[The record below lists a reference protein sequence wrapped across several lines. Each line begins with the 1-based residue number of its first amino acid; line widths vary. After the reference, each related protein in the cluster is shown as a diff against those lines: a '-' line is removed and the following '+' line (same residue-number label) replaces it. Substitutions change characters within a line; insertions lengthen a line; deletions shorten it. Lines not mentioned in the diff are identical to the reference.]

1 MTGLRLGAS
10 LGLAAVLATQSYAV
24 RAQEPAPAAAGV
36 LPPARSNLVAVPL
49 PPLDALEP
57 VVASQL
63 REARRTFESAAAG
76 AGTRD
81 LAEAYGALG
90 RVFHAYEFVETAEPA
105 YANAIRLSAGDG
117 RWPHLLG
124 FLFQQTGRLKESADR
139 LLAARRVQPDAPAVA
154 MRLGDVYI
162 GLNRLRD
169 AREQFES
176 VLATFPAA
184 ARNGLGEV
192 ALREGRFREAVEH
205 FEAALERVP
214 QAVSIHYSLAMA
226 YRGLGRLDDAR
237 SHLQRRGPGG
247 ITVVDPLV
255 ESLQTLVRGERLL
268 VIQGSR
274 AYAAGRFADAA
285 RLFERALAA
294 APDSVPARVNL
305 ASALVQLGDV
315 PRAVEQLQNAYAR
328 APADVESTLIELTL
342 LLSERERYG
351 EAIAL
356 LEGAERGVPGRPAA
370 ATTLARL
377 LSSSPDLAVR
387 DGRRALELAMRVHET
402 RSAPADSETVALALA
417 ELGRCPEA
425 LDWMR
430 RAVASAERAGDAME
444 TTRLKGELRRY
455 DAAACRA
462 PGR

>member
-1 MTGLRLGAS
+1 VTSLRFCMG
-10 LGLAAVLATQSYAV
+10 LGLAVLVAAYPADVWAQE
-24 RAQEPAPAAAGV
+24 RAQPDV

-57 VVASQL
+57 VVAGQL
-63 REARRTFESAAAG
+63 REARQMFESAAAG

-105 YANAIRLSAGDG
+105 YANAMRLSPSDG

-124 FLFQQTGRLKESADR
+124 FLFQQTGRLEEAADR
-139 LLAARRVQPDAPAVA
+139 LLAARRVQPDAPAAA
-154 MRLGDVYI
+154 MRLGDVYV

-274 AYAAGRFADAA
+274 AYAAGRFAEAA
-285 RLFERALAA
+285 RIFERTLAA

-315 PRAVEQLQNAYAR
+315 PRAVEQLQDAYAR
-328 APADVESTLIELTL
+328 APADVENTLIELTL

-356 LEGAERGVPGRPAA
+356 LEGTERRVPGRPAA

-425 LDWMR
+425 LEWMR
-430 RAVASAERAGDAME
+430 RAAADAERAGDTAE
-444 TTRLKGELRRY
+444 AGRLKAQIPRF
-455 DAAACRA
+455 DAASCRA

>member
-1 MTGLRLGAS
+1 MTGLRCCVG
-10 LGLAAVLATQSYAV
+10 LGLAVLLAAHPTDV
-24 RAQEPAPAAAGV
+24 RAQEPAQPDV
-36 LPPARSNLVAVPL
+36 LPPARPGLAAVPL

-57 VVASQL
+57 AVASQL
-63 REARRTFESAAAG
+63 REARQAFEGVATAAR
-76 AGTRD
+76 TRD

-105 YANAIRLSAGDG
+105 YANAIRLSPGDG

-124 FLFQQTGRLKESADR
+124 YLYQQTGRLEESADR
-139 LLAARRVQPDAPAVA
+139 LQDALRVQPQERATA

-176 VLATFPAA
+176 ALAAFPAA

-192 ALREGRFREAVEH
+192 ALREERFREAVEH
-205 FEAALERVP
+205 FEAALARVP
-214 QAVSIHYSLAMA
+214 QAVSLHYSLAMA

-247 ITVVDPLV
+247 VNVVDPLV
-255 ESLQTLVRGERLL
+255 DVLQTLVRGERLL

-274 AYAAGRFADAA
+274 AYAAGRFEEAA
-285 RLFERALAA
+285 RTFERALTA
-294 APDSVPARVNL
+294 APASVPARVNL

-315 PRAVEQLQNAYAR
+315 PRAIEHLQDAYAR
-328 APADVESTLIELTL
+328 APGDVEEALIALTL

-351 EAIAL
+351 EAVAL
-356 LEGAERGVPGRPAA
+356 LDGAERRVPGGPAT

-387 DGRRALELAMRVHET
+387 DGRRALELAMRVHEA
-402 RSAPADSETVALALA
+402 RAAPADSETVALALA

-425 LDWMR
+425 LEWMQ
-430 RAVASAERAGDAME
+430 RAVASAERTGDAME
-444 TTRLKGELRRY
+444 SARLKGELRRY